1 VVVSVDG
8 RLYGADGSLS
18 SAVVPERWR
27 QAGTSEGYVVFVFRQ
42 PPEPI
47 SALTTT
53 GQRLP
58 VVVLSSTTKSEQVRV
73 QAPASGRVVRS
84 VAWDSG
90 WTGSVSVNGG
100 PPRAVEVGQVN
111 LIQEIRIPPGNDVVT
126 FHYRPPHLVVAS
138 VLSLGA
144 TAFLLV
150 LLLGWL
156 VVSRSRRPRKEREHM
171 EETPLSVG

>member
-1 VVVSVDG
+1 VVVSIDG
-8 RLYGADGSLS
+8 RLYELGGSLS

-27 QAGTSEGYVVFVFRQ
+27 QAGTSQGYAVFVFRR

-47 SALTTT
+47 SAFTTT

-58 VVVLSSTTKSEQVRV
+58 VVVQSSTTKSEQVRV
-73 QAPASGRVVRS
+73 QAPTNGRVIRS

-90 WTGSVSVNGG
+90 WRGSVSVNGG
-100 PPRAVEVGQVN
+100 PTRAVEVEQVN

-144 TAFLLV
+144 TAFLV
-150 LLLGWL
+150 ALLLGWL
-156 VVSRSRRPRKEREHM
+156 ALKRSRKPEKEREQT
-171 EETPLSVG
+171 EEAQQ